1 MCKATPRGTGKGAK
15 SKNYNEDREYRAAR
29 RAREE
34 TRKRPEAM
42 YLPSFSRVGARFSR
56 GASRPP
62 RGVFVDHIKAPKK
75 KASRARPR
83 RPPERPRFIPSKQ
96 I

>member
-15 SKNYNEDREYRAAR
+15 SKNYNEDRKYRAAR

-56 GASRPP
+56 GASR
-62 RGVFVDHIKAPKK
+62 AP
-75 KASRARPR
+75 
-83 RPPERPRFIPSKQ
+83 
-96 I
+96 